1 LKKLL
6 LFDIDGT
13 LLRAEDAT
21 RQAINEAFQNLFQID
36 GSLKDMSFLAWTDLA
51 LFHEA
56 AVKLIGRTLDGG
68 EYAAFTRAYTQYL
81 QGRLQTCKF
90 YLMPGVAALL
100 PRLSAREDVILGLET
115 GNIESAA
122 RLKLE
127 RGGISHYFPS
137 GGFGSDSSERSEL
150 IQKAIERAGEMAG
163 AAIPV
168 KDIYVIGDAP
178 YDISAGKKV
187 GVHTIAVGTG
197 IVEQS
202 KVLAEKPDYYLKD
215 LTDIVAFFRC
225 IGCSE

>member
-21 RQAINEAFQNLFQID
+21 RQAINEAFQSLFKIK
-36 GSLKDMSFLAWTDLA
+36 GSLKDMSFFAWTDLA

-56 AVKLIGRTLDGG
+56 AVKLIGRTLDAT
-68 EYAAFTRAYTQYL
+68 EYAAFTQAYAQHL
-81 QGRLQTCKF
+81 KSHLQTCKF

-100 PRLSAREDVILGLET
+100 PRLSAREEIILGLET
-115 GNIESAA
+115 GNIEPAA

-127 RGGISHYFPS
+127 RGGISQYFPS
-137 GGFGSDSSERSEL
+137 GGFGSDSADRSEL
-150 IQKAIERAGEMAG
+150 MLKAIERACALEG
-163 AAIPV
+163 AAIPLSHV
-168 KDIYVIGDAP
+168 YIIGDAP
-178 YDISAGKKV
+178 YDTSAGKKI
-187 GVHTIAVGTG
+187 GVNTVAVGTG

-215 LTDIVAFFRC
+215 LTGITAFFRC